1 MKKILNYIKVFLK
14 YLFKSIHIIYLLVLI
29 ILFVASLY
37 MKYKFSNE
45 TIDEIYFYLVN
56 GAEKSD
62 VNVFISAIKEC
73 LWFGLLLIFLIIG
86 LFHNILIKYR
96 FIVKFIRNKKEDL
109 KIQLYP
115 IKLVYNHKIIFTFLL
130 TFILGYMS
138 CDNMKV
144 FAYFENNIVSSDFI
158 EANYVYPEKA
168 KVTFNKKNNLIMIF
182 VESLETTFFT
192 KKQGGDWD
200 YEVIP
205 ELYDLLFEED
215 SIYFSSDDKVGGMLN
230 LETTTWTTGSVV
242 SNTTGLPF
250 KIPIDGNEY
259 HSENFMNGSYALGD
273 MLKKHGYYNELI
285 SSAHTSFGGFNE
297 YFTKH
302 GNYNIIDIDNLSDVK
317 FKLKNSDKGPWG
329 FNDRYLFNVAKERLN
344 VLSKNKEP
352 FNLTLVGVDT
362 HFIDGFKGDY
372 TIDKYDTQYENVYA
386 TESKLVYDFVSWVK
400 KQDFYED
407 TTIVIIGDHISMQ
420 DSFFE
425 EHNQD
430 LRKRYFLIINPLE
443 DTNNYKN
450 RLYTSLDTYPTVI
463 SAIGGEIEGNKL
475 GLGVNLFSMKKT
487 LAERD
492 DFNFDYINE
501 EIVKKS
507 DFYNE
512 QILGSDYEEMIEE
525 LGLEETKEEE

>member
-1 MKKILNYIKVFLK
+1 MKVIKKIFK
-14 YLFKSIHIIYLLVLI
+14 YLFKSIHIIYLLLLI

-37 MKYKFSNE
+37 MKYNFSNE
-45 TIDEIYFYLVN
+45 TIDEIYFYLIN

-62 VNVFISAIKEC
+62 INVFISAIKEC
-73 LWFGLLLIFLIIG
+73 FWFAMLLIILIIG
-86 LFHNILIKYR
+86 LFHNVLFKFR
-96 FIVKFIRNKKEDL
+96 FILKFIRNKKENL

-115 IKLVYNHKIIFTFLL
+115 IKLIYNHKIIFTFLL
-130 TFILGYMS
+130 TLLLGYMS

-144 FAYFENNIVSSDFI
+144 FAYFENNITSSDFI
-158 EANYVYPEKA
+158 EANYVYPEKT

-192 KKQGGDWD
+192 KEQGGDWD

-259 HSENFMNGSYALGD
+259 HSDNFMNGSYALGD
-273 MLKKHGYYNELI
+273 MLKNHGYYNELI
-285 SSAHTSFGGFNE
+285 SSANTSFGGFNQ

-302 GNYNIIDIDNLSDVK
+302 GNYNIIDIDNLNDVK
-317 FKLKNSDKGPWG
+317 LKLKKADKGPWG
-329 FNDRYLFNVAKERLN
+329 FNDRYLFNVAKERLDI
-344 VLSKNKEP
+344 LSKNNLP

-362 HFIDGFKGDY
+362 HFIDGFKGEY
-372 TIDKYDTQYENVYA
+372 TIDEYDTQYENVYA
-386 TESKLVYDFVSWVK
+386 TESKLIYDFVSWVK
-400 KQDFYED
+400 EQDFYKD
-407 TTIVIIGDHISMQ
+407 TTIVIIGDHLSMQ
-420 DSFFE
+420 DPFFE
-425 EHNQD
+425 GHNQD
-430 LRKRYFLIINPLE
+430 LRKRYFLVINSLV

-450 RLYTSLDTYPTVI
+450 RLYTSLDTYPTVVA
-463 SAIGGEIEGNKL
+463 AIGGEIEGNKL

-492 DFNFDYINE
+492 DFDFDYINE

-507 DFYNE
+507 DFYNDK
-512 QILGSDYEEMIEE
+512 ILGSDYEKMMEELVLVETIEE
-525 LGLEETKEEE
+525 EE

>member
-1 MKKILNYIKVFLK
+1 MKRLIRYLK
-14 YLFKSIHIIYLLVLI
+14 KFFVITFKSIHIIYLLLLI
-29 ILFVASLY
+29 IMFVASLY
-37 MKYKFSNE
+37 MKYNFSNE
-45 TIDEIYFYLVN
+45 TIDEIYFYIVN

-62 VNVFISAIKEC
+62 INVFISAIKEC
-73 LWFGLLLIFLIIG
+73 LWFGLILIVLIIG
-86 LFHNILIKYR
+86 LFYNLFIKFR
-96 FIVKFIRNKKEDL
+96 FIIKFVRNKKEDL

-115 IKLVYNHKIIFTFLL
+115 IKLVYNHKIIFTFIL
-130 TFILGYMS
+130 TFLLGYMS

-158 EANYVYPEKA
+158 EANYVYPEKT
-168 KVTFNKKNNLIMIF
+168 KVTFEKKNNLIMIF

-259 HSENFMNGSYALGD
+259 HSDNFMNGSYALGD
-273 MLKKHGYYNELI
+273 MLKEYGYYNELI
-285 SSAHTSFGGFNE
+285 SSAHSSFGGFNE

-302 GNYNIIDIDNLSDVK
+302 GNYNIIDIDNLNDVK
-317 FKLKNSDKGPWG
+317 LKLRKSDKGNWG
-329 FNDRYLFNVAKERLN
+329 FNDRYLFNVAKERLD
-344 VLSKNKEP
+344 VLSKTKEP

-362 HFIDGFKGDY
+362 HFIDGYKGEY

-400 KQDFYED
+400 KQDFYKD
-407 TTIVIIGDHISMQ
+407 TTIVIIGDHLSMQ
-420 DSFFE
+420 DPFFE
-425 EHNQD
+425 GHNQD
-430 LRKRYFLIINPLE
+430 LRKRYFLIINSLV

-463 SAIGGEIEGNKL
+463 ASIGGEIEGNKL
-475 GLGVNLFSMKKT
+475 GLGVNLFSLKKT

-492 DFNFDYINE
+492 GFDFDYINK

-507 DFYNE
+507 SFYNSY
-512 QILGSDYEEMIEE
+512 ILEGDYVLMMES
-525 LGLEETKEEE
+525 LNKNDEEEE